1 MIKPGRPV
9 KDISINKDSSIEK
22 ILEEMEKSGGFE
34 SRNVA
39 DGVEILS
46 TMIND
51 KKSLNFLSFIGAI
64 VSTGFRGIIRDMI

>member
-1 MIKPGRPV
+1 MINSGRPV
-9 KDISINKDSSIEK
+9 KDIIINKDSSIEK

-46 TMIND
+46 TMINL
-51 KKSLNFLSFIGAI
+51 SLIHICLCRRYA
-64 VSTGFRGIIRDMI
+64 V